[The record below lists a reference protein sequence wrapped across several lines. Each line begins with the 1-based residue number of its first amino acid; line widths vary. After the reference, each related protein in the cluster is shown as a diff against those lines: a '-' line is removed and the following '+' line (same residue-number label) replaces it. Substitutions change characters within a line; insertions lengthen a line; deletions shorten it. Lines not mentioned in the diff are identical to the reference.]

1 VPSKA
6 ELGRAR
12 KRIEGL
18 RRELDRH
25 LHLYH
30 VLDRP
35 EISDADYDVLYR
47 ELVELEEQHPDLVT
61 QDSPTQ
67 RIGGPPSEA
76 FAPVRHHARMYSLD
90 NAFSQEELK
99 AWADRVARGV
109 SDVTFACELK
119 IDGVAV
125 ALTYED
131 GRYVR
136 GATRGDGTTGE
147 DITAN
152 IRTMKGVP
160 MRLQTPKPPKLLE
173 VRGEVFFPYKAFE
186 RLNAELVEQGKA
198 AFANPRNSAAG
209 SLRQKDPKMT
219 ASRPLTYLIHGVGAA
234 QGVKHPTITAWVDYL
249 RDAGLRV
256 SSNIKEANTLEEVQE
271 FIEHWHEHRHDLDH
285 EIDGVV
291 VKVNQISAQE
301 ELGYTSKAP
310 RWAIAYKYPPEEQ
323 TTKLKKIEIHIGR
336 TGAATP
342 YAVLDPVHVGGVTV
356 TSATLH
362 NMDEVARKD
371 IRPGDFVI
379 VRRAGDVIPE
389 VVGPIPERRPR
400 GLKKWKMPDRCPS
413 CGSEIVREEGE
424 AVAYCTGID
433 CPSQRV
439 ERIFHFAGRG
449 ALDVEGLGYQ
459 TIIELAE
466 RGLVKD
472 VGDIYALT
480 DEQIASL
487 EGFKDRKIAN
497 LRKSIEASKTRPLA
511 RLLTG
516 LGIRHVG
523 GTVAEQLANHFG
535 TLDALE
541 AASEEGINAVEGIG
555 EVIAHSVYEFF
566 RQPRNRAVLDK
577 LKRAGLRTA
586 DERKAVRQTE
596 LTGKVVVMTGGLSS
610 MSRDEVRE
618 ALKEAGAKVTDSVSK
633 KTDLVVVGENPG
645 SKADKAVSLGVP
657 TIDEKELLRLLRR
670 R

>member
-1 VPSKA
+1 MAQKTTKQA
-6 ELGRAR
+6 TR
-12 KRIEGL
+12 KRVDTL
-18 RRELDRH
+18 RKELDRH

-30 VLDRP
+30 VLDAP
-35 EISDADYDVLYR
+35 EISDAEYDALYR
-47 ELVELEEQHPDLVT
+47 ELVELEEQYPDLVT
-61 QDSPTQ
+61 AESPTQ
-67 RIGGPPSEA
+67 RVGGPPSEA

-109 SDVTFACELK
+109 SGVTFACELK

-152 IRTMKGVP
+152 LRTLKGVP
-160 MRLQTPKPPKLLE
+160 LRLQTKNPPKLLE
-173 VRGEVFFPYKAFE
+173 VRGEVYLPLKAFE
-186 RLNAELVEQGKA
+186 QLNAQLVEQGKSP
-198 AFANPRNSAAG
+198 FANPRNSAAG
-209 SLRQKDPKMT
+209 SLRQKDPKIT

-234 QGVKHPTITAWVDYL
+234 RGARWSTIIERQEYL

-256 SSNIKEANTLEEVQE
+256 SPSIIEATGLDEVWA
-271 FIEHWHEHRHDLDH
+271 FIERWQEHRHDLDH

-291 VKVNQISAQE
+291 VKVNQIGAQE

-323 TTKLKKIEIHIGR
+323 TTKLKAIEIHIGR

-342 YAVLDPVHVGGVTV
+342 YAVLDAVHVGGVTV
-356 TSATLH
+356 TTATLH

-371 IRPGDFVI
+371 IRPGDFVV

-389 VVGPIPERRPR
+389 VVAPIPGRRPR
-400 GLKKWKMPDRCPS
+400 GLKKWKMPERCPS

-449 ALDVEGLGYQ
+449 ALDIEGFGYQ
-459 TIIELAE
+459 TIIELTN
-466 RGLVKD
+466 RGMISD
-472 VGDIYALT
+472 VGDIYSLT
-480 DEQIASL
+480 DEQIATL
-487 EGFKDRKIAN
+487 EGFKDKKIAI
-497 LRKSIEASKTRPLA
+497 LRRSIAASKDRPLA

-523 GTVAEQLANHFG
+523 GTVAEMLANHFG
-535 TLDALE
+535 SLEAIE
-541 AASEEGINAVEGIG
+541 AASEDEINAVEGIG
-555 EVIAHSVYEFF
+555 RVIAHSVYEFF
-566 RQPRNRAVLDK
+566 RQPRNLAVLEK
-577 LKRAGLRTA
+577 LTRAGVRTA

-596 LTGKVVVMTGGLSS
+596 LTGKTVVMTGGLSS
-610 MSRDEVRE
+610 MSRDEARE

-645 SKADKAVSLGVP
+645 SKADKAVSLGVS
-657 TIDEKELLRLLRR
+657 TIDEKELMRLLGRE
-670 R
+670 